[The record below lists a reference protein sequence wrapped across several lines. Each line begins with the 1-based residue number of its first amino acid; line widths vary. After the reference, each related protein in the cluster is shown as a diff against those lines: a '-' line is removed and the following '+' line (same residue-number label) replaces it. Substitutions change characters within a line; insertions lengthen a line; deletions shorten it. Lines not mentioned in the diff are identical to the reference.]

1 MTTQSLVIL
10 SKAKNLSFCGYG
22 FEPYDAKMSHYPDSA
37 GWDKK
42 EGEKDRPFISRPER
56 VVGATGVTGALQ

>member
-22 FEPYDAKMSHYPDSA
+22 FEPYDAKMSHYRRFVAVDMDNA
-37 GWDKK
+37 
-42 EGEKDRPFISRPER
+42 E
-56 VVGATGVTGALQ
+56 Q